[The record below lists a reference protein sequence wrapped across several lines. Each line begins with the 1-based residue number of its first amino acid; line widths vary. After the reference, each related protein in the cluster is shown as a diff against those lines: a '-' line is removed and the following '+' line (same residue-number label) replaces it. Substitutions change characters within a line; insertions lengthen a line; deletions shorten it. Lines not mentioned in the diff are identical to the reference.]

1 MKTFS
6 SRVAAASLSAA
17 LAFVLAGT
25 ALAADV
31 KVLASTGVRDVVA
44 TIATEFERSTGN
56 RVVGSW
62 AGTVDVLKRLQGG
75 EVVDLVILSGPD
87 IDKLIA
93 EGKIVPGSRVP
104 LLRSD
109 VGVCVKSGAPRP
121 DISTPDAVKRTLLAA
136 KSIGYSSGPSG
147 VYLLGMFQRMGIA
160 DEMKAKS
167 VVPAPGV
174 AVGELVARGEV
185 ELGFHQISELLPVAG
200 IDFLGPLPAPI
211 QGTTVFTGGI
221 QAGAAQPEA
230 ARALIQFI
238 TSPEAV
244 PVIRK
249 KGMEPA

>member
-1 MKTFS
+1 MATAWICA
-6 SRVAAASLSAA
+6 VCA
-17 LAFVLAGT
+17 LVLADV
-25 ALAADV
+25 AHAADV
-31 KVLASTGVRDVVA
+31 KVLASNAVRDVVTTLA
-44 TIATEFERSTGN
+44 ADFERSTGN
-56 RVVGSW
+56 KVVGSW

-93 EGKIVPGSRVP
+93 EGRIVPGSRAP

-147 VYLLGMFQRMGIA
+147 GHLLAMFQRMGIA
-160 DEMKAKS
+160 DEMKVKS

-185 ELGFHQISELLPVAG
+185 ELGFHQVSELLPVAG
-200 IDFLGPLPAPI
+200 IDFLGPLPPPI

-221 QAGAAQPEA
+221 QPGAAQPDA
-230 ARALIQFI
+230 AGALVRFI
-238 TSPEAV
+238 TSPEAL

>member
-1 MKTFS
+1 MKATS
-6 SRVAAASLSAA
+6 CNLAAAWVCAIGA
-17 LAFVLAGT
+17 V
-25 ALAADV
+25 LAADAAQAGEV
-31 KVLASTGVRDVVA
+31 NVLASNAVRDVVA
-44 TIATEFERSTGN
+44 TIAADFERSTGDK
-56 RVVGSW
+56 VVGTW
-62 AGTVDVLKRLQGG
+62 AGTVDVLKRLQDG
-75 EVVDLVILSGPD
+75 EVADLVILSGPD

-93 EGKIVPGSRVP
+93 AGKIVPGSRAP

-109 VGVCVKSGAPRP
+109 VGVCVKSGAPKP
-121 DISTPDAVKRTLLAA
+121 DISTPDAVRRTLLAA

-147 VYLLGMFQRMGIA
+147 VYLQGMFQRMGIA

-221 QAGAAQPEA
+221 PTGAAHPEA
-230 ARALIQFI
+230 AGALVRFI
-238 TSPEAV
+238 TSPEAL